1 MRFVFNLTM
10 ISFEID
16 QIQSLSIFFP
26 MQDQSCI
33 FPCFGFVSFIAK
45 TISSNY
51 KATKCF
57 VPWKALIFLHT
68 LFLLCKHNAL
78 HF

>member
-16 QIQSLSIFFP
+16 QIQSLNIFFP

-33 FPCFGFVSFIAK
+33 FRCFGFVSFIVK
-45 TISSNY
+45 TIISLKGNKVFCFIESFDILTQMVCKSN
-51 KATKCF
+51 A
-57 VPWKALIFLHT
+57 V
-68 LFLLCKHNAL
+68 